1 MDKRYQ
7 VFISSTYTD
16 LKEERQA
23 VIKTVIEANCIPAG
37 MELFPAADE
46 EQLAFIKR
54 IIDDCDY
61 YILIIGGRYGSVS
74 ENGISYTEQEFDYAV
89 SKGIPVIA
97 LIHECP
103 EDLKLRNSEIDMVLR
118 EKLERFRNKVGSNR
132 LVKFWKNAHDLPGL
146 VALSL
151 NSEIRRAPGI
161 GWVRADNVETVE
173 ILKKE
178 LGQVRRDSAAISSK
192 TAEVI
197 DENRKLNA
205 DNTRLKVRIAD
216 LETRMW
222 RIRQDGS
229 DLSSGS

>member
-1 MDKRYQ
+1 
-7 VFISSTYTD
+7 
-16 LKEERQA
+16 
-23 VIKTVIEANCIPAG
+23 
-37 MELFPAADE
+37 
-46 EQLAFIKR
+46 
-54 IIDDCDY
+54 
-61 YILIIGGRYGSVS
+61 
-74 ENGISYTEQEFDYAV
+74 V

-173 ILKKE
+173 ILNKE
-178 LGQVRRDSAAISSK
+178 LGQMRRDWAAISSK

-197 DENRKLNA
+197 DENHKLNA
-205 DNTRLKVRIAD
+205 DNTRLKARIAD
-216 LETRMW
+216 VETRMW

-229 DLSSGS
+229 DLSSES